1 MGSDTVHIRAVRE
14 EDARAIQAI
23 YAPIVSE
30 TAISFEDEPPS
41 VDEMANR
48 IATITRSY
56 PYLVAEQAGRVTGYA
71 YASPHRSRAAYRTSV
86 DVSAYVEAGSRG
98 NGIGRTLYL
107 NLIKKLQDSKYHAA
121 FAGIALPNA
130 ASVGLHESV
139 GFHQIGVYREVGFKF
154 GKWHDVGWW
163 QRLIGDAD

>member
-1 MGSDTVHIRAVRE
+1 MGSETIQIRAVRE
-14 EDARAIQAI
+14 EDAGAIQAI

-30 TAISFEDEPPS
+30 TAISFEHEPPS
-41 VDEMANR
+41 VDEMAAR

-56 PYLVAEQAGRVTGYA
+56 PYLVAEHAGRVAGYA
-71 YASPHRSRAAYRTSV
+71 YASPHRSRAAYHWSV
-86 DVSAYVEAGSRG
+86 DVSAYVDESCRG
-98 NGIGRTLYL
+98 NGIGRTLYV
-107 NLIKKLQDSKYHAA
+107 NLLEKLKDSKFHAA

-139 GFHQIGVYREVGFKF
+139 GFHQVGIYREVGFKF